1 MQEQEYGASVKLG
14 AGEFQRICRDLS
26 QIGDSGWP
34 KPLSTRHCNS
44 HTTTVMISVAKDGV
58 QFTATGELG
67 KGNITLKP
75 CASADK
81 ESDQV
86 RPP

>member
-1 MQEQEYGASVKLG
+1 
-14 AGEFQRICRDLS
+14 
-26 QIGDSGWP
+26 
-34 KPLSTRHCNS
+34 
-44 HTTTVMISVAKDGV
+44 MISVAKDGV